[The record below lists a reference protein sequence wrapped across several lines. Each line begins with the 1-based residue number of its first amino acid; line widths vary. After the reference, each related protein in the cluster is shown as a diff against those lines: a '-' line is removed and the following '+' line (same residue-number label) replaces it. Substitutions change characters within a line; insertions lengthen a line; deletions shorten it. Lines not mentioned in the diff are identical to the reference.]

1 MSGAETARRRVVQRR
16 MGGAERVLPLELY
29 CVGLLTLLRGTLD
42 WIELAM
48 LSPIDK
54 KKLLNTVAIS
64 AGLKRNKYNFFRSRF
79 RIF

>member
-1 MSGAETARRRVVQRR
+1 MSGADMSGAKMSGAEMSGAKMPGAETARRRVVQRR

-48 LSPIDK
+48 LSPIDE
-54 KKLLNTVAIS
+54 
-64 AGLKRNKYNFFRSRF
+64 NK
-79 RIF
+79 